1 MNNGRRYLP
10 YSKACFVCGDENHA
24 GLKTRFYV
32 EDGFVKTRIT
42 PEAHHCGY
50 AGVVHGGIVAA
61 MLDEC
66 MGWAAA
72 RAIERMCVT
81 GELTVRYL
89 LNVPND
95 RELIV
100 ETSVTKSHKLM
111 VTTEGRIVDGQ
122 GAVYATAKAK
132 FLPLTKEQT
141 LLVDDNLTYEG
152 HEERPFDRLRDE
164 N

>member
-1 MNNGRRYLP
+1 MTDGRRYLP
-10 YSKACFVCGDENHA
+10 YSKACFVCGDDNHA

-32 EDGFVKTRIT
+32 EDGLVKTRLT

-95 RELIV
+95 RELTV
-100 ETSVTKSHKLM
+100 ETSVSRAHKLM
-111 VTTEGRIVDGQ
+111 VATEGRILDDG

-132 FLPLTKEQT
+132 FLPLTKEET
-141 LLVDDNLTYEG
+141 LRVDDNLVYEG
-152 HEERPFDRLRDE
+152 GEERVFDRLRG
-164 N
+164 